1 MRLGQYKNEG
11 DHSTEMRCEKILTI
25 MKDDSDHSSMD
36 LTMKIFKELYAKAWS
51 YWLNQGLSVL
61 LVIMSVPCFLRIVSD
76 QFNSAYVEEI
86 DEETKDEHSLAL
98 S

>member
-1 MRLGQYKNEG
+1 MKLGQYKNEG
-11 DHSTEMRCEKILTI
+11 NHSTEMRCEKILTI
-25 MKDDSDHSSMD
+25 MKDDSDHSSLD
-36 LTMKIFKELYAKAWS
+36 LTMDIFKELYAKAGS

-86 DEETKDEHSLAL
+86 DEETKDEHSSAL